1 MSGISSSSSGLP
13 GDHPASVRNTLVN
26 FAAELKETLENASS
40 GEQDSQPNSPPG
52 KACGGAAFVRSS
64 TTQAVAPSQGGSQ
77 ETFACGGSDDAAQT
91 MMDQVEAG
99 LQILQEKKL
108 PPAILCKKVLDII
121 KITSTHTPQQRLS
134 LILYLFEDILRS
146 VGGPLCKSAS
156 DICSCDLHWVRFFLR
171 IFDPTTVRDANF
183 ELARL
188 FWRRAFE
195 HRNFPKIICQIYKFL
210 RDQEDMLES
219 QRRM

>member
-26 FAAELKETLENASS
+26 FASELKETLENASS

-64 TTQAVAPSQGGSQ
+64 TTQAVAPSR
-77 ETFACGGSDDAAQT
+77 CSDDAAQV

-99 LQILQEKKL
+99 LRILQEKKL
-108 PPAILCKKVLDII
+108 PPAILCKTVLDII
-121 KITSTHTPQQRLS
+121 KITSTHTHQKRLS

-188 FWRRAFE
+188 FWQRAFE
-195 HRNFPKIICQIYKFL
+195 HRDFPKIICQIYKFL
-210 RDQEDMLES
+210 CDQEDRLES
-219 QRRM
+219 LRRM